1 MDSGAKAMLGM
12 TAVVLVAGAIYVG
25 IDQHRRKVEQETPVE
40 TTSTSSVKMDPD
52 DNVYLKKKHPDSLAD
67 ERELIGH
74 TVWISAGGQLD
85 YYKDTGKH
93 VDYAHPAGTLL
104 QNEPLEVKEV
114 FEEVPPKNS
123 KAVFRIPAGK
133 RHVLIGF
140 TMPKAADPKTTYA
153 MVVGNFDS
161 VYNIYSDDLFF
172 YDDPHKL
179 YDYWGPTVWAHIDK
193 HEPTLGMT
201 EREVMMCVGQVQVP
215 HGGTYG
221 NRSITY
227 DNNGHPLDID
237 FENNKVIKITPAAS

>member
-12 TAVVLVAGAIYVG
+12 TAVVLLAGAVYVG
-25 IDQHRRKVEQETPVE
+25 IDQHRRKVEQETP
-40 TTSTSSVKMDPD
+40 TDTTATSTVKMDPD
-52 DNVYLKKKHPDSLAD
+52 DNVYLKKQHPDSLAD
-67 ERELIGH
+67 ERALIGK
-74 TVWISAGGQLD
+74 TLWVSAGYQLD
-85 YYKDTGKH
+85 YYKDTNKH
-93 VDYAHPAGTLL
+93 IDYEHPVGSLPPV
-104 QNEPLEVKEV
+104 EPLEIKEV
-114 FEEVPPKNS
+114 FEQVAPKS
-123 KAVFRIPAGK
+123 GKAVFRIPPGK
-133 RHVLIGF
+133 RQMLVGF
-140 TMPKAADPKTTYA
+140 TMPKSADPKTMYA
-153 MVVGNFDS
+153 TVIGNFDQ
-161 VYNIYSDDLFF
+161 VYNLYTDDLFF